1 MPKKNLHSKQTK
13 LKIVKAKT
21 KIVSKGKKLVGAKK
35 TKSAVNK
42 SKITKKGKKFD
53 VVEAKIQEL
62 VHRGKVRG
70 FVTEAEILHYFSN
83 IEQNIELLE
92 KIAERLEIAGIELK
106 SSGELWNMSE
116 EVSDSGKPVKFKIGN
131 LKEFPDNIQKYL
143 LEIGKYPL
151 LKKEE
156 EREIA
161 KRSTE
166 GNMEARERLIKSN
179 LRLVVSIAKR
189 YYAKSKHLSFLDLIQ
204 EGNTGLAKAVDRFD
218 YKRGFKFSTY
228 ATWWIRQA
236 ITRAMA
242 DYARTVRLPVHIIEE
257 LYRMNKVRKLLSE
270 KLGRDPSPEE
280 LAAESGIAIKKVQKL
295 LKLTQDVTS
304 LETPIGE
311 GDTMLEEI
319 IKDED
324 QIGPEK
330 EASLV
335 ILREK
340 LKLIIE
346 DLPERER
353 QIIRLRYGLED
364 GIMHT
369 LGDVGIIFGITRE
382 RVRQLEIKALSRL
395 KNHYMIQKLQ
405 E

>member
-166 GNMEARERLIKSN
+166 GNMEARERLIKSI
-179 LRLVVSIAKR
+179 LRLVVSIA
-189 YYAKSKHLSFLDLIQ
+189 
-204 EGNTGLAKAVDRFD
+204 
-218 YKRGFKFSTY
+218 
-228 ATWWIRQA
+228 
-236 ITRAMA
+236 
-242 DYARTVRLPVHIIEE
+242 
-257 LYRMNKVRKLLSE
+257 
-270 KLGRDPSPEE
+270 
-280 LAAESGIAIKKVQKL
+280 
-295 LKLTQDVTS
+295 
-304 LETPIGE
+304 
-311 GDTMLEEI
+311 
-319 IKDED
+319 
-324 QIGPEK
+324 
-330 EASLV
+330 
-335 ILREK
+335 
-340 LKLIIE
+340 
-346 DLPERER
+346 
-353 QIIRLRYGLED
+353 
-364 GIMHT
+364 
-369 LGDVGIIFGITRE
+369 
-382 RVRQLEIKALSRL
+382 
-395 KNHYMIQKLQ
+395 
-405 E
+405 